1 MSSIPCLGPLF
12 ESKNGIPCAAFLDVA
27 YVVPEQ
33 IAEFEEFIEIPVP
46 PPPFTIEKRW
56 PRSLR
61 MAAGLASAAIALG
74 FLWLSVGALWGQAVA
89 ATPETLMPALTGIS
103 VNSALIFVFLTDFIA
118 ARTGYGA

>member
-1 MSSIPCLGPLF
+1 
-12 ESKNGIPCAAFLDVA
+12 LDVV